1 MLKTLPSTAGPSGR
15 TKPVSGFVISA
26 VTDTDTAVEEIL
38 QRHHDLMRA
47 TSPEESCHVMTGA
60 ELRASGAHLFRISD
74 AGGRVVGIGAL
85 KPLPGDR
92 VELKSMHTLVE
103 ARGKGAAG
111 ALLTALLDQAR
122 CLNAREVLLETG
134 SAQEFAPA
142 RRLYQRAGF
151 VDCPPFEDYVNDPL
165 SAFMKKSL

>member
-1 MLKTLPSTAGPSGR
+1 M
-15 TKPVSGFVISA
+15 SGFVVSA
-26 VTDTDTAVEEIL
+26 VTGPDPAVEDIL

-60 ELRASGAHLFRISD
+60 ELRASGAHLFRITD

-85 KPLPGDR
+85 KPLPGNR
-92 VELKSMHTLVE
+92 VELKSMHTLAE
-103 ARGKGAAG
+103 ARGQGAAG
-111 ALLTALLDQAR
+111 ALLEALLDQAR
-122 CLNAREVLLETG
+122 GLNAREVLLETG

-151 VDCPPFEDYVNDPL
+151 TACPPFGDYVEDPL